1 MPLEKRTTE
10 EQEIGAGRTADLE
23 TAELID
29 LHVGADVDHRGA
41 TGDQR
46 RAEIR
51 KELRERALAPLQQ
64 DMKVLALRDAFA
76 VLGAVG
82 EAVPLDQRDP
92 GEVAGGP
99 PGGGAA
105 GPGAPPPR
113 PAAARPRP
121 RRP

>member
-82 EAVPLDQRDP
+82 EAVPLDQRDH
-92 GEVAGGP
+92 GEVAGGHAGGEAGRPTSP
-99 PGGGAA
+99 PHPPA
-105 GPGAPPPR
+105 APPP
-113 PAAARPRP
+113 P
-121 RRP
+121 

>member
-82 EAVPLDQRDP
+82 EAVPPDQGGH
-92 GEVAGGP
+92 GEVAGG
-99 PGGGAA
+99 AA
-105 GPGAPPPR
+105 GAGERGAPGPP
-113 PAAARPRP
+113 
-121 RRP
+121 